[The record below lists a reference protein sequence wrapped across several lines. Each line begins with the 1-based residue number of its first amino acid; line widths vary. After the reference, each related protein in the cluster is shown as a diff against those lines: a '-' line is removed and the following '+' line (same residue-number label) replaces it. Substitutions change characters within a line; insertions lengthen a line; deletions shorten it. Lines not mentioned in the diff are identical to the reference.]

1 MPSAWLDDTLIAER
15 KAGLSAYLTGLL
27 DSPQFRVH
35 KFVIDFLTPSTNA
48 TPSGKLSMEDALPST
63 LTRKAALDAQSLVS
77 VEATPVAAAYY
88 PDWSSDTNP
97 PASLDFSKFDI
108 ILFGT
113 SAHSPRAPFFSSITG
128 VHTMWKRSSNLRFIM
143 RLVSGPRTRPWRPN
157 EPPPNVVCRMTTPLV
172 PSPRVSRYRRARV
185 ILVWITASPCPPR
198 FL

>member
-15 KAGLSAYLTGLL
+15 KAGLSAYLAGLL

-35 KFVIDFLTPSTNA
+35 KFVIDFLTPSTTA

-63 LTRKAALDAQSLVS
+63 LTRKAALEAQSLVS

-113 SAHSPRAPFFSSITG
+113 SAHSPPGAVFLFYHRCALPCGSEARTFALSCGSYLDPG
-128 VHTMWKRSSNLRFIM
+128 LDPG
-143 RLVSGPRTRPWRPN
+143 GPT
-157 EPPPNVVCRMTTPLV
+157 
-172 PSPRVSRYRRARV
+172 SPRPTSCA
-185 ILVWITASPCPPR
+185 A
-198 FL
+198 